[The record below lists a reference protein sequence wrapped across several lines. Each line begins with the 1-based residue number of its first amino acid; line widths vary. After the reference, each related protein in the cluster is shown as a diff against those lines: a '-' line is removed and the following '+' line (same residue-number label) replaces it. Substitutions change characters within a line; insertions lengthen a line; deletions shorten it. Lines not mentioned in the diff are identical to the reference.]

1 MFGKR
6 GSYITDYAALFVA
19 VAVAFGVVRLFMTRA
34 IEGRMHDF
42 MMSSGFDKQE
52 AGDIQSEILENRPKV
67 DSQHIVKQSNR
78 SLVIKDKKILT
89 VEEDHSTINA
99 VVDSAVKID
108 SIAK

>member
-42 MMSSGFDKQE
+42 MMSSGFDEQE
-52 AGDIQSEILENRPKV
+52 GGDIQSEILENRPKL
-67 DSQHIVKQSNR
+67 DSQHTVKQSSR
-78 SLVIKDKKILT
+78 SLVIKGGKILT
-89 VEEDHSTINA
+89 VERGHSAINA
-99 VVDSAVKID
+99 VVDSAIKID
-108 SIAK
+108 SGAK